1 MGDKIGPRR
10 FRDFSMIFWLFLAGI
25 WLLLE
30 PGMGP
35 GSAQAQTWPNLTLTQ
50 IPGALTQPTSITHAG
65 DGTPRIFVTEQPGRI
80 RIIKNGVLLGTPF
93 LDLTA
98 RIGIPGGEQ
107 GLLSVAFPPGYG
119 TTRNRFYVYYTNPAG
134 TLVIARYRP
143 TANADVADPNSEE
156 IILTIDHPA
165 FSNHNGGQ
173 LQFGPDGF
181 LYIGTGDGGGGGD
194 PSGNAQNPAVLL
206 GKLLRIDVEP
216 VGNPFVTLFRI
227 YLPTIFQSG
236 VAPNY
241 RIPPNNPY
249 VGTPG
254 YRGEIWALGLRNPWR
269 FSFDRQTGDLYIG
282 DVGQG
287 LWEEVDFQPKSSAGG
302 ENYGWN
308 ILEGMHCFNPA
319 VGCIPPPRYSPP
331 VAEYPHNPDC
341 SITGGY
347 VYRGPDALSAMQGIY
362 FYGDICSGTIR
373 GLQRFNNNWVST
385 PLTTNTA
392 PFGISTFGEDQAG
405 NLYMAD
411 YGGGGIALGR
421 ILRITNP

>member
-1 MGDKIGPRR
+1 METNYQKRR
-10 FRDFSMIFWLFLAGI
+10 FKNLLPFLFLSAAG
-25 WLLLE
+25 LLLMVE
-30 PGMGP
+30 TLVPKP
-35 GSAQAQTWPNLTLTQ
+35 AQAQPQFPTISLT
-50 IPGALTQPTSITHAG
+50 PRVGGLTQPTSITHAG
-65 DGTPRIFVTEQPGRI
+65 DNSPRIFATEQPGRI

-143 TANADVADPNSEE
+143 TSNADVADPNSEE
-156 IILTIDHPA
+156 IILTIDHPF

-181 LYIGTGDGGGGGD
+181 LYIGTGDGGSGGD
-194 PSGNAQNPAVLL
+194 PFGNAQNPGVLL

-236 VAPNY
+236 VALNY
-241 RIPPNNPY
+241 SIPPNNPY
-249 VGTPG
+249 VSTPG
-254 YRGEIWALGLRNPWR
+254 FRGEIWALGLRNPWR

-287 LWEEVDFQPKSSAGG
+287 LREEVDFQPANSLGG

-308 ILEGMHCFNPA
+308 ILEASLCFNPA

-331 VAEYPHNPDC
+331 VTEYPHSPDC

-347 VYRGPDALSAMQGIY
+347 VYRGPNATMQGIY
-362 FYGDICSGTIR
+362 FYGDICSGRIR
-373 GLQRFNNNWVST
+373 GLQRLNNTWFSSL
-385 PLTTNTA
+385 LTTA

-405 NLYMAD
+405 NLYVAD
-411 YGGGGIALGR
+411 YSGGVIHQ
-421 ILRITNP
+421 ITSP